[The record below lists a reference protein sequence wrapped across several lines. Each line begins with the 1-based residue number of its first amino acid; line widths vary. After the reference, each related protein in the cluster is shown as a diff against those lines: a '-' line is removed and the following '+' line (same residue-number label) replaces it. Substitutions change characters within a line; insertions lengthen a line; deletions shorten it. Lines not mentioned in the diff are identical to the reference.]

1 VITHNAIYFRRVNN
15 LISPNPKRMNRRAA
29 NSMLKTVT
37 EEELHALAHKL
48 KLAAVSDEHRAE
60 ALETTEHLLE
70 LITTAPEPAK
80 AAMMLGSEPGILA
93 ALQSLLAAYTM
104 DNATLLSGLTLL
116 ACIAGGPA
124 ACKEAISSSPCR
136 LLGTVAALLS
146 HQNPQLAAAAARC
159 TKMLTSNAQPSVC
172 LRLLQKQRTCGTPA
186 VLLAQLVEA
195 AAAAGPDS
203 ACASAGE
210 EAAAALA
217 NLATAVPGQLVSQK
231 GVVSALIA
239 GMRSSDMQLQLLGA
253 GAIAALAAD
262 PAAAAAAAKAKGAK
276 LVPVLASL
284 LEADAAELVCASAA
298 ALQCFALH
306 CTPAFKEY
314 IAAMATGHRHGK
326 GRSTVTATLAL
337 LAGGSYSSNDGS
349 GGVNKAVSRAAAQ
362 ALAALL
368 EGCPQNVK
376 LLCKQDGPAGVS
388 VVDMLIACLRSN
400 GGHSSSSGEPSIKA
414 ASVSLT
420 ALEEVA

>member
-1 VITHNAIYFRRVNN
+1 
-15 LISPNPKRMNRRAA
+15 MNRRPA
-29 NSMLKTVT
+29 NMLRTVT

-48 KLAAVSDEHRAE
+48 KLAAVSGEHRSE
-60 ALETTEHLLE
+60 AFETTEHLLE

-80 AAMMLGSEPGILA
+80 ACLMLGSEPGILA

-104 DNATLLSGLTLL
+104 DDATLLSGLTLL
-116 ACIAGGPA
+116 VCIAGGPA

-136 LLGTVAALLS
+136 LLSTLAALLS

-159 TKMLTSNAQPSVC
+159 IKMLTSSAQPSVC
-172 LRLLQKQRTCGTPA
+172 LRLLQKQRTCGPPA
-186 VLLAQLVEA
+186 VLLAQLVQA

-203 ACASAGE
+203 ACALAGE

-231 GVVSALIA
+231 RVVSALIA
-239 GMRSSDMQLQLLGA
+239 SMRSDDMQLQLLGA
-253 GAIAALAAD
+253 GAVAALAAD
-262 PAAAAAAAKAKGAK
+262 AAAAMSAAKSKGPK

-284 LEADAAELVCASAA
+284 LEADSEELVCASAA

-314 IAAMATGHRHGK
+314 IAAAAATGHKYSKAK
-326 GRSTVTATLAL
+326 GTVIATLAV
-337 LAGGSYSSNDGS
+337 LAGSSTSHHCGTTGDVS
-349 GGVNKAVSRAAAQ
+349 KAVSRAASQ

-368 EGCPQNVK
+368 EGCPHNVK
-376 LLCKQDGPAGVS
+376 LLCKQQGPAGVS
-388 VVDMLIACLRSN
+388 VVDLLIASLRDGAGN
-400 GGHSSSSGEPSIKA
+400 SSSGGGEHIVKA
-414 ASVSLT
+414 ASASMA
-420 ALEEVA
+420 ALDEVA

>member
-1 VITHNAIYFRRVNN
+1 
-15 LISPNPKRMNRRAA
+15 MNRRAV

-60 ALETTEHLLE
+60 ALETTQHLLE

-80 AAMMLGSEPGILA
+80 ACMMLGSEPGILA
-93 ALQSLLAAYTM
+93 ALQSLLAAYTV
-104 DNATLLSGLTLL
+104 DSATLLSGLTLL

-124 ACKEAISSSPCR
+124 SCKEAISSSPCR
-136 LLGTVAALLS
+136 LLGTLAALLS
-146 HQNPQLAAAAARC
+146 HSTPQLAAAAARC
-159 TKMLTSNAQPSVC
+159 TKMLTSHAQPGVC
-172 LRLLQKQRTCGTPA
+172 LRLLQKQRNCGPPA
-186 VLLAQLVEA
+186 VLLAQLVQA

-203 ACASAGE
+203 ACALAGE

-239 GMRSSDMQLQLLGA
+239 GMRSRDIQLQLLGA
-253 GAIAALAAD
+253 GALAALAAD
-262 PAAAAAAAKAKGAK
+262 PAAAAAAAKSKGAK
-276 LVPVLASL
+276 LAPVLASL
-284 LEADAAELVCASAA
+284 LEAEAPELACASAA

-306 CTPAFKEY
+306 CSPAFKEF
-314 IAAMATGHRHGK
+314 IAATATGHRHGSSK
-326 GRSTVTATLAL
+326 STVMATLAL
-337 LAGGSYSSNDGS
+337 LAGGSNSNSSS
-349 GGVNKAVSRAAAQ
+349 KAVSRAAAQ

-368 EGCPQNVK
+368 EGCPHNVK
-376 LLCKQDGPAGVS
+376 LLCKQEGPAGAS
-388 VVDMLIACLRSN
+388 VVDMLIACLRN
-400 GGHSSSSGEPSIKA
+400 DGGHSSSSSSGDASIKT
-414 ASVSLT
+414 ASASLA